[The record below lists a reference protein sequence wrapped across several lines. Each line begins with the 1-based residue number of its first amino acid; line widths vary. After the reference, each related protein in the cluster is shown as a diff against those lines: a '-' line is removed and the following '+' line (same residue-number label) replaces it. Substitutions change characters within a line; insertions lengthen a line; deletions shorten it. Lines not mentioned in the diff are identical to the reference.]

1 MKKLR
6 LLNSILT
13 LSLTS
18 VALISSVMGWYVNN
32 NEAKANGLKAQA
44 KEAEVTGGT
53 LRRYKAIINK
63 DSEGNVTSYQ
73 LGDDV
78 DLASTTLDPY
88 DQLNGHDQII
98 YELAVTLTSTNFK
111 LTLAN
116 NDSNISNA
124 IDISDTKDSD
134 NKTYGTNYL
143 SNVATFQLLTTT
155 DNGSTFTT
163 TNFYDNT
170 DTKEIGYISDR
181 KDKINKITLIDT
193 TVDSNVQKVYLLFDY
208 SVENIEKLISANIGK
223 IYDKV
228 YFSEDLKFD
237 LE

>member
-18 VALISSVMGWYVNN
+18 AALISSVMGWYVNN
-32 NEAKANGLKAQA
+32 NEASANGLKAQA

-53 LRRYKAIINK
+53 LKRYKAIINEDK
-63 DSEGNVTSYQ
+63 TYS
-73 LGDDV
+73 LGADV
-78 DLASTTLDPY
+78 DLASTTLEPY

-124 IDISDTKDSD
+124 IDISATKDSD

-143 SNVATFQLLTTT
+143 SNVATFQLLTTN

-181 KDKINKITLIDT
+181 SEKINKITLIDT

>member
-18 VALISSVMGWYVNN
+18 AALISSVMGWYVNN
-32 NEAKANGLKAQA
+32 NEASANGLKAQA

-53 LRRYKAIINK
+53 LKRYKAIINEDK
-63 DSEGNVTSYQ
+63 TYS
-73 LGDDV
+73 LGADV
-78 DLASTTLDPY
+78 DLASTTLEPY

-124 IDISDTKDSD
+124 IDISATKDSD

-181 KDKINKITLIDT
+181 SEKINKITLIDT

>member
-32 NEAKANGLKAQA
+32 NEANANGLKVKT

-53 LRRYKAIINK
+53 LKRYKAIINK
-63 DSEGNVTSYQ
+63 DSDGNVTSYQ

-78 DLASTTLDPY
+78 DLTSTTLDPY
-88 DQLNGHDQII
+88 DQSNGHDQVI
-98 YELAVTLTSTNFK
+98 YKLAVTLTSTNFK

-116 NDSNISNA
+116 NDSDISNA
-124 IDISDTKDSD
+124 ITISKTKASD
-134 NKTYGTNYL
+134 NNTYGTNYL

-163 TNFYDNT
+163 TQFYDKT
-170 DTKEIGYISDR
+170 DTKEIGYISER
-181 KDKINKITLIDT
+181 TDKINKITLIDT
-193 TVDSNVQKVYLLFDY
+193 TVESKVQTVYLLFDY
-208 SVENIEKLISANIGK
+208 SVDNIEKLNSANVGK
-223 IYDKV
+223 TYDKV

>member
-124 IDISDTKDSD
+124 IDISDTKDSY

>member
-18 VALISSVMGWYVNN
+18 AALISSVMGWYVNN
-32 NEAKANGLKAQA
+32 NEASANGLKAQA

-53 LRRYKAIINK
+53 LKRYKAIINEDK
-63 DSEGNVTSYQ
+63 TYS
-73 LGDDV
+73 LGADV
-78 DLASTTLDPY
+78 DLASTTLEPY

-124 IDISDTKDSD
+124 IDISATKIVIIRHMELII
-134 NKTYGTNYL
+134 YL
-143 SNVATFQLLTTT
+143 M
-155 DNGSTFTT
+155 
-163 TNFYDNT
+163 
-170 DTKEIGYISDR
+170 
-181 KDKINKITLIDT
+181 
-193 TVDSNVQKVYLLFDY
+193 
-208 SVENIEKLISANIGK
+208 
-223 IYDKV
+223 
-228 YFSEDLKFD
+228 
-237 LE
+237 

>member
-18 VALISSVMGWYVNN
+18 AALISSVMGWYVNN
-32 NEAKANGLKAQA
+32 NEASANGLKAQA

-53 LRRYKAIINK
+53 LKRYKAIINEDK
-63 DSEGNVTSYQ
+63 TYS
-73 LGDDV
+73 LGADV
-78 DLASTTLDPY
+78 DLASTTLEPY

-124 IDISDTKDSD
+124 IDISATKDSD
-134 NKTYGTNYL
+134 GKTYGTNYL

-181 KDKINKITLIDT
+181 SEKINKITLIDT

>member
-18 VALISSVMGWYVNN
+18 AALISSVMGWYVNN
-32 NEAKANGLKAQA
+32 NEASANGLKAQA

-53 LRRYKAIINK
+53 LKRYKAIINEDK
-63 DSEGNVTSYQ
+63 TYS
-73 LGDDV
+73 LGADV
-78 DLASTTLDPY
+78 DLASTTLEPY

-124 IDISDTKDSD
+124 IDISATKDSD
-134 NKTYGTNYL
+134 GKTYGTNYL

-181 KDKINKITLIDT
+181 SEKINKITLIDT
-193 TVDSNVQKVYLLFDY
+193 TGDSNVQKVYLLFDY

>member
-18 VALISSVMGWYVNN
+18 AALISSVMGWYVNN
-32 NEAKANGLKAQA
+32 NEASANGLKAQA

-53 LRRYKAIINK
+53 LKRYKSIINEDK
-63 DSEGNVTSYQ
+63 TYS
-73 LGDDV
+73 LGADV
-78 DLASTTLDPY
+78 DLASTTLEPY

-124 IDISDTKDSD
+124 IDISATKDSD
-134 NKTYGTNYL
+134 GKTYGTNYL

-181 KDKINKITLIDT
+181 SEKINKITLIDT

>member
-18 VALISSVMGWYVNN
+18 VALISSVMGWYVYN
-32 NEAKANGLKAQA
+32 NEASANGLKVQA

-53 LRRYKAIINK
+53 LKRYKAIINK
-63 DSEGNVTSYQ
+63 DSDGNVASYS
-73 LGDDV
+73 LGVDV
-78 DLASTTLDPY
+78 DLTSTTLDPY

-124 IDISDTKDSD
+124 ILIKSG
-134 NKTYGTNYL
+134 NTYGTNYL

-163 TNFYDNT
+163 TKFYDNT

-181 KDKINKITLIDT
+181 SDKINKITLIDT
-193 TVDSNVQKVYLLFDY
+193 TVDSTTQKVYLLFDY

-223 IYDKV
+223 EYDKV

>member
-1 MKKLR
+1 
-6 LLNSILT
+6 
-13 LSLTS
+13 
-18 VALISSVMGWYVNN
+18 MGWYVNN
-32 NEAKANGLKAQA
+32 NEASANGLKAQA

-53 LRRYKAIINK
+53 LKRYKAIINEDK
-63 DSEGNVTSYQ
+63 TYS
-73 LGDDV
+73 LGADV
-78 DLASTTLDPY
+78 DLASTTLEPY

-124 IDISDTKDSD
+124 IDISATKDSD
-134 NKTYGTNYL
+134 GKSYGTNYL

-181 KDKINKITLIDT
+181 SEKINKITLIDT